1 MSEKKKKKAVNF
13 SKKMPLVLAQYDGH
27 NMMQEFWSEII
38 CYAGR
43 LIKWSLLTGHLQNL
57 I

>member
-1 MSEKKKKKAVNF
+1 MSEKKKKAVNF

-43 LIKWSLLTGHLQNL
+43 LTKWSLLTGHLQNL